1 MEIFINEVSL
11 EGQFLT
17 EAEFRESIK
26 IFNSIFELI
35 NQKIKDKKT
44 YKDDSNIYVNYEAIK
59 GSNFKASLNQLK
71 DKSLKRAFVN
81 IVFNKS
87 APKEWRKERLHSL
100 DDFFDYLTIDNQYKD
115 VCDTSLA
122 EVAERKLQN
131 DKQQYLVINF
141 VKSSFNIEH
150 PNIYKCCLITII
162 KNNNEEKQIP
172 IDGIDSLL
180 ALENWLEDKLSLSKL
195 EYSSDTNV
203 PPKDEQTILRDRERF
218 QKTSYRFQ
226 ERIIYCESNTGK
238 YWYIDNLHYGK
249 AAHLEVFDNKGFHL
263 GEADLQGNID
273 TTKKDKDK
281 TINLS

>member
-59 GSNFKASLNQLK
+59 GFNFKASLNQLK

-87 APKEWRKERLHSL
+87 DPKEWRKERLHSL

-162 KNNNEEKQIP
+162 KNNHEEKPIR

-203 PPKDEQTILRDRERF
+203 PPKDEQTILRDKRRF

-226 ERIIYCESNTGK
+226 ERIIYCELSTEK

-249 AAHLEVFDNKGFHL
+249 AAHIEVFDKKGSHL